1 MSGREQDDS
10 RGRLMPG
17 TALVGIQWGDEGKGK
32 VTDLLA
38 ESTDFVVRYQ
48 GGNNAGHTIVV
59 AGERYA
65 LHLIP
70 TGVLYEHCTPVIGP
84 GLVVNPRVL
93 IEEMDA
99 LAARGID
106 TGGLLLSGNAH
117 LIMPYHLE
125 LDRVTERRL
134 GKNRLGTTKRGIG
147 PAYADKATRIGL
159 RVQDLLD
166 PKIFAAK
173 LEVALKEKN
182 LLLTRVYGRLP
193 LELDDIEKEYSA
205 YGERL
210 APHITDTARVV
221 QDALDAGKS
230 VLFEGAQATM
240 LDVDHGTY
248 PYVTSSNPI
257 AGGACA
263 GAGVGPRDIERI
275 IGISKAYCTRV
286 GSGPF
291 PSEADPADAEILVET
306 GAEYG
311 TTTGRKRRCGWFD
324 AVAARY
330 AARLNSLTEL
340 VVTKLDVLSQFPSI
354 KVCVAYAY
362 EGRRYE
368 DFPPNQTIFNKCEPV
383 FEELTG
389 WSDDITG
396 ARALDDL
403 PKEAR
408 AYLETIEALVRTPVS
423 WASVG
428 PSRDQIVQVRDV
440 GR

>member
-1 MSGREQDDS
+1 MTGI
-10 RGRLMPG
+10 
-17 TALVGIQWGDEGKGK
+17 ALVGTQWGDEGKGK

-38 ESTDFVVRYQ
+38 EYTDYVVRYQ

-59 AGERYA
+59 EGERYA
-65 LHLIP
+65 LHLVP
-70 TGVLYEHCTPVIGP
+70 TGILYPHCVPVIGP
-84 GLVVNPRVL
+84 GVVVNPEVL

-99 LAARGID
+99 LEARGID
-106 TGGLLLSGNAH
+106 TGRLLLSGNAH

-147 PAYADKATRIGL
+147 PAYADKATRVGL

-166 PKIFAAK
+166 PKIFAEK

-193 LELDDIEKEYSA
+193 LERPQIEEQYLRYA
-205 YGERL
+205 ERL
-210 APHITDTARVV
+210 SSHITDTTPILQR
-221 QDALDAGKS
+221 ALDEGKT
-230 VLFEGAQATM
+230 VMFEGAQASM
-240 LDVDHGTY
+240 LDLDHGTY
-248 PYVTSSNPI
+248 PFVTSSNPI
-257 AGGACA
+257 SGGACA
-263 GAGVGPRDIERI
+263 GAGVGPRDIDRV

-291 PSEADPADAEILVET
+291 PSEADPADAEILVEA

-324 AVAARY
+324 AVAGRY
-330 AARLNSLTEL
+330 AARLNTLTEL
-340 VVTKLDVLSQFPSI
+340 VITKLDVLSSFSTI
-354 KVCVAYAY
+354 KVCVAYRF
-362 EGRRYE
+362 EGERYE
-368 DFPPNQTIFNKCEPV
+368 EFPPNQTIFNKCEPV
-383 FEELTG
+383 FEELPG
-389 WSDDITG
+389 WTQDLGD
-396 ARALDDL
+396 ARSIDDL

-408 AYLETIEALVRTPVS
+408 AYLEAIEGLMGTPVS

-428 PSRDQIVQVRDV
+428 PGREQIVRLREVD
-440 GR
+440 

>member
-1 MSGREQDDS
+1 
-10 RGRLMPG
+10 MPG
-17 TALVGIQWGDEGKGK
+17 IVLVGTQWGDEGKGK

-38 ESTDFVVRYQ
+38 EHTDLVVRYQ

-59 AGERYA
+59 EDQRYA
-65 LHLIP
+65 LHLVP
-70 TGVLYEHCTPVIGP
+70 TGVLYPHCTPVIGP
-84 GLVVNPRVL
+84 GVVVNPEVL
-93 IEEMDA
+93 LEEMDT
-99 LAARGID
+99 LEQRGVD
-106 TGGLLLSGNAH
+106 VSRLLLSGNSH

-125 LDRVTERRL
+125 LDKVTERRL

-147 PAYADKATRIGL
+147 PAYADKATRVGL

-182 LLLTRVYGRLP
+182 LILTRVYGRLP
-193 LELDDIEKEYSA
+193 LDGAEIEEQYLGYA
-205 YGERL
+205 QRL
-210 APHITDTARVV
+210 APHITDTTPVV
-221 QDALDAGKS
+221 QRALDGGKT

-240 LDVDHGTY
+240 LDLDHGTY
-248 PYVTSSNPI
+248 PFVTSSNPI

-263 GAGVGPRDIERI
+263 GAGVGPRDIDRI
-275 IGISKAYCTRV
+275 IGISKSYCTRV

-291 PSEADPADAEILVET
+291 PSEADPADGEILVEV
-306 GAEYG
+306 GGEYG

-340 VVTKLDVLSQFPSI
+340 VITKLDVLSAFDSI
-354 KVCVAYAY
+354 KVCVAYEY
-362 EGRRYE
+362 ENDRYD
-368 DFPPNQTIFNKCEPV
+368 DFPPNQTVFNKCRPV
-383 FEELTG
+383 FEELPG
-389 WSDDITG
+389 WKDDISG
-396 ARALDDL
+396 AREVSDL

-408 AYLETIEALVRTPVS
+408 AYLDALEGLVGTPIS

-428 PSRDQIVQVRDV
+428 PGRDEIARVQDV
-440 GR
+440 G

>member
-1 MSGREQDDS
+1 
-10 RGRLMPG
+10 MPG
-17 TALVGIQWGDEGKGK
+17 IALVGLQWGDEGKGK

-38 ESTDFVVRYQ
+38 EKTDLVVRYQ

-59 AGERYA
+59 GGERYA

-70 TGVLYEHCTPVIGP
+70 TGVLYPHCVPVIGA
-84 GLVVNPRVL
+84 GVVVNPEVL

-99 LAARGID
+99 LEGRGID
-106 TGGLLLSGNAH
+106 TSRLLVSGNAH

-147 PAYADKATRIGL
+147 PAYGDKATRIGL

-166 PKIFAAK
+166 PKIFSEK
-173 LEVALKEKN
+173 LKGALKEKN
-182 LLLTRVYGRLP
+182 LQLTRLYGRLP
-193 LELDDIEKEYSA
+193 ISLEEVEETYLA
-205 YGERL
+205 FGQRL
-210 APHITDTARVV
+210 QPHIADTTAVV
-221 QDALDAGKS
+221 HDALDGGKS

-240 LDVDHGTY
+240 LDLDHGTY

-257 AGGACA
+257 AGGASA
-263 GAGVGPRDIERI
+263 GAGVGPRDITQV

-291 PSEADPADAEILVET
+291 PSEADPADAEILVEQ
-306 GAEYG
+306 GGEYG

-330 AARLNSLTEL
+330 AARINTLTEL
-340 VVTKLDVLSQFPSI
+340 VITKLDVLSHFPSI
-354 KVCVAYAY
+354 KVCVAYEY
-362 EGRRYE
+362 EGERFER
-368 DFPPNQTIFNKCEPV
+368 FPPNQTIFNKAKPV
-383 FEELTG
+383 FEEFPG
-389 WSDDITG
+389 WNTDISE
-396 ARALDDL
+396 ARELDDL

-408 AYLETIEALVRTPVS
+408 ALIETFESLVQTPIS
-423 WASVG
+423 WVSVG
-428 PSRDQIVQVRDV
+428 PRRDQIVKV
-440 GR
+440 GDA